1 MKLPPIKSWFSAPLL
16 IPCLIFLLVNTST
29 SHALYHVNSF
39 KISLM
44 ILGITCFAM
53 RNLPLFPSSTS
64 NRTPWKIWLFL
75 AAPLLATIP
84 GLIWHQGSFN
94 YNLRYE
100 LATNL
105 VLFLWVVYLF
115 RSVHQEDDISL
126 LMFFIG
132 IVIIYNGGWSILE
145 KTGFHP
151 LYWNE
156 PAGMVKAT
164 FGHRNYYSGFLIIL
178 LPMMLV
184 FAVPDRIFTQ
194 DAGQKQ
200 QIEPSR
206 MYLFYLA
213 VFLLGCLGLFMA
225 QTRAAIVAFLLSL
238 ALVCLLYVTYFAAR
252 HWRKRLLII
261 YTLGIA
267 AGACLMILLL
277 IYPDLFGRSRFT
289 QLLSLKGWVGRL
301 LAWETAFSAIKVSPL
316 TGYGL
321 GSSYNLFFSFVD
333 PDARLYHSEHS
344 YNHAHSEILEY
355 MQEGGVIGL
364 VVYIGFWAWLVYRL
378 IKLLKNPETSPTC
391 LKLGIGIC
399 GGLLAYH
406 IHGSFSVAPR
416 MMVTKLALYTLI
428 AFVFIIHHLQSHDRD
443 LEPETTSLH
452 SRMLSGLPTLLVLAV
467 IWTIFLPWASRQ
479 WLFTNIYRER
489 ASYLQIR
496 KLEAL
501 VKLSPDIYALDHL
514 ARRQIEYK
522 QLQGLERTL
531 KSIEQI
537 IPHYRNLEY
546 KKTWLAAIR
555 GDITNSKQLGLLSQ
569 QQDRYYQPAM
579 DHLIRLSIET
589 SDLPLFKVQF
599 ALSLRKHLFGHRLV
613 EGMDAGQ
620 AQIHFLPMEVPLK
633 IVSKSDTLTFQL
645 GEKLIGRL
653 FQTAHENHRQKF
665 FSSEKKRKYQ
675 LYLMQQL
682 GRQPYFQMNFLPQF
696 KDETAMLRQAAR
708 DYFSVT
714 REWKERKAQLEQ
726 GFQAEL
732 MKTLPAER
740 RSVYRKQQQELLTLR
755 QPYDEKLN
763 GFAGGL
769 REKTDWDL
777 FLKKQTFSETF
788 LQWII
793 TVIFPAGQ

>member
-1 MKLPPIKSWFSAPLL
+1 
-16 IPCLIFLLVNTST
+16 
-29 SHALYHVNSF
+29 
-39 KISLM
+39 M
-44 ILGITCFAM
+44 ILGVTCFAL
-53 RNLPLFPSSTS
+53 RNLPLFPSGTGD
-64 NRTPWKIWLFL
+64 RTPWKIWLIL
-75 AAPLLATIP
+75 AAPLIATIP
-84 GLIWHQGSFN
+84 GLIWHQGNFN

-105 VLFLWVVYLF
+105 VLFLWVVYLY
-115 RSVHQEDDISL
+115 RSVHQEGDISL
-126 LMFFIG
+126 FLFFIG

-156 PAGMVKAT
+156 PVGMVKAT

-178 LPMMLV
+178 LPTMMV
-184 FAVPDRIFTQ
+184 FAVPDRIFKLESDHRPQT
-194 DAGQKQ
+194 
-200 QIEPSR
+200 EPSR
-206 MYLFYLA
+206 MHLFYSA

-225 QTRAAIVAFLLSL
+225 QTRAAIAAFLLSL
-238 ALVCLLYVTYFAAR
+238 TLVCLLYVTFFAAR
-252 HWRKRLLII
+252 LWRKRLLII

-267 AGACLMILLL
+267 AGACLIVLLL

-289 QLLSLKGWVGRL
+289 QLFSLKGWVGRL
-301 LAWETAFSAIKVSPL
+301 LAWETAFNAIKASPL
-316 TGYGL
+316 AGYGL

-364 VVYIGFWAWLVYRL
+364 VVYICFWTWLVYRL

-391 LKLGIGIC
+391 LKLGIGVC

-416 MMVTKLALYTLI
+416 MMVTKLAIYTLI
-428 AFVFIIHHLQSHDRD
+428 AFTFILDHLQSHNRN
-443 LEPETTSLH
+443 LESDTTTLR

-467 IWTIFLPWASRQ
+467 IWTIFLPWASKQ

-501 VKLSPDIYALDHL
+501 VKISPDIYALDLL

-531 KSIEQI
+531 KTIEQI

-546 KKTWLAAIR
+546 KKTWLAAIK

-569 QQDRYYQPAM
+569 QQDRYYQPAL
-579 DHLIRLSIET
+579 DHLIRLSIQT
-589 SDLPLFKVQF
+589 NDVLLFKDQF

-613 EGMDAGQ
+613 EGMNAGQ
-620 AQIHFLPMEVPLK
+620 ARIQFLPMEDPLR
-633 IVSKSDTLTFQL
+633 IVSQSDTLTFQL
-645 GEKLIGRL
+645 GEKLMARL
-653 FQTAHENHRQKF
+653 FQTAHDNHRQQY

-682 GRQPYFQMNFLPQF
+682 GRQPYFQMNILPPF
-696 KDETAMLRQAAR
+696 KNETALLQQAAR

-714 REWKERKAQLEQ
+714 RQWKNRKAQLEQ
-726 GFQAEL
+726 GYQAEL
-732 MKTLPAER
+732 MKTPPAER
-740 RSVYRKQQQELLTLR
+740 RSVYRKQQQELLSLR
-755 QPYDEKLN
+755 QPYDENLN
-763 GFAGGL
+763 GFAGAL
-769 REKTDWDL
+769 REKSDWDL

-793 TVIFPAGQ
+793 AVIFPAGQ